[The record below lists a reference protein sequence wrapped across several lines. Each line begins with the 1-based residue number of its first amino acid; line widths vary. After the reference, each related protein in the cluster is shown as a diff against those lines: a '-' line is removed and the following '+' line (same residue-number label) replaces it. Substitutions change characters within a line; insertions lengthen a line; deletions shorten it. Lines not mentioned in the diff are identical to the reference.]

1 MALIPE
7 FQEYLGKRS
16 PDAQRIVGQTANK
29 MSEQQQREFL
39 ASLQF
44 GDAEFQTEI
53 APYMPEGSTIDPSRA
68 RFKRFPKEAG
78 VGPAGVT
85 LLGIETG
92 KITDPDHP
100 ELKIDFRG
108 HQIQLEP
115 QTVTAIE
122 NAPARVFAHE
132 YRHLED
138 SDGPEMVNRIQ
149 DLIASQ
155 NLDDLKTGI
164 QDLALSFRRKA
175 GVGNRKL
182 GALYTDIYNATIDSD
197 KEEVFEAARELM
209 QSPAVTRLTRR
220 YRPVMEKAAVGN
232 YFEQNVLA
240 KGMNEG
246 GMMQNPVMQR
256 PMFQTPMQRKGMGIM
271 AGVAPIQGY
280 ANGGDAEVDD
290 LGDIASDAFRL
301 LVVDVNDP
309 VDVAIS
315 SAAATMAATGIGG
328 PAALL
333 TKLVGTGRKLY
344 KGADAAAK
352 ATAKAEE
359 KVRKLEEAGLFRQ
372 TASKA
377 GEKAMSYLGEK
388 EALGFLTDPVGYTQ
402 EIGEIFEEEPP
413 ETSGGIGSLPVANM
427 ASGGDVPR
435 GKLAGILSLITNFL
449 KKDAKKDKK
458 EDKKEEVKADDEPI
472 LEDRSA
478 LRRGVDVIRRNPI
491 KTGLAGLGGTGALV
505 YNYGGDLLSE
515 NAGTAS
521 TEIDADDANGEAPP
535 EAPSMV
541 PVDRK
546 VQGPMFGPPMPAKG
560 ITKFLLGEDAKFGG
574 DKGAIDFLRGEPADF
589 LSRAIGKLQDP
600 RLQYQLARAAQPSE
614 GPVPRNY
621 FSDLT
626 LAGQEYDDALAQREY
641 IEAQT
646 EAQQTSDIEKLATF
660 YASNTPGFD
669 QVSEEAQKAAIQ
681 EIALTLFKDE
691 NAQKEAAVLLEV
703 LKLVGTGEDA
713 KDIVNKFTSIETQVG
728 DTLGDIEKRFKAMAG
743 QRQ

>member
-7 FQEYLGKRS
+7 LQEHIAKRS
-16 PDAQRIVGQTANK
+16 PESKRVLAQAAKK
-29 MSEQQQREFL
+29 MSKAQQREFL

-44 GDAEFQTEI
+44 GDVEFQMEV

-68 RFKRFPKEAG
+68 RLKTFPKEAG
-78 VGPAGVT
+78 VGPAG
-85 LLGIETG
+85 LNLQGISTG
-92 KITDPDHP
+92 KITDPEDP
-100 ELKIDFRG
+100 QLKLDYKG
-108 HQIQLEP
+108 YEIQLEP
-115 QTVTAIE
+115 GTVSAIE
-122 NAPARVFAHE
+122 AINANPRLFAHE
-132 YRHLED
+132 YRHLEG
-138 SDGPEMVNRIQ
+138 SDGPEIVNRIQ
-149 DLIASQ
+149 DLMASQ
-155 NLDDLKTGI
+155 NLDDLKENI
-164 QDLALSFRRKA
+164 QSLALRARSRA
-175 GVGNRKL
+175 GIGNKKM
-182 GALYTDIYNATIDSD
+182 GKLYTDIYNATIDSD
-197 KEEVFEAARELM
+197 KEEVINAAQRLM
-209 QSPAVTRLTRR
+209 QSPEITRLMRR
-220 YRPVMEKAAVGN
+220 SSRLMEKAAVGN
-232 YFEQNVLA
+232 YFKENVLA
-240 KGMNEG
+240 NGMNEG

-256 PMFQTPMQRKGMGIM
+256 PMFQTPMQREGMGIM

-352 ATAKAEE
+352 AAAKAEE

-372 TASKA
+372 AASKT

-388 EALGFLTDPVGYTQ
+388 EALDLLTDPVGYAQ

-427 ASGGDVPR
+427 FGGGLVR
-435 GKLAGILSLITNFL
+435 LLLRKAL
-449 KKDAKKDKK
+449 KKDKK
-458 EDKKEEVKADDEPI
+458 EDKKKDKKEDKNEEVKADDEPI

-478 LRRGVDVIRRNPI
+478 LRRGVDVIRRNPR
-491 KTGLAGLGGTGALV
+491 KTGLAGLAGTGALV
-505 YNYGGDLLSE
+505 YNYGGDLLPE
-515 NAGTAS
+515 
-521 TEIDADDANGEAPP
+521 DGEAPP
-535 EAPSMV
+535 EAPSLG
-541 PVDRK
+541 PGAGSGNAGTASTE
-546 VQGPMFGPPMPAKG
+546 VQGEMFGPPMPAKG

-600 RLQYQLARAAQPSE
+600 RLQYQLAKAAQPSE
-614 GPVPRNY
+614 GFVPRNY

-646 EAQQTSDIEKLATF
+646 QSQQTSDIEKLATF